1 MQRRFTQ
8 VQEWD
13 NQGLVI
19 QRSAKSCERKSKAWL
34 WSAVYLNEGP
44 IASTSGQASGLYV
57 LFCCCCSDTLSPGIP
72 KAIWNPVAVHWPTG
86 PKEWDRFGE
95 DVKRSWLLSTHSP
108 WLGYVQTGPQ
118 EMTNRNN
125 ALQSNTII
133 VSWQHKGPQRRC
145 SGAAT
150 LISF

>member
-57 LFCCCCSDTLSPGIP
+57 LFFVVVLIPFPLEYPKPSGTLWLCIDQLDP
-72 KAIWNPVAVHWPTG
+72 KSEIALEKMWKDPDFLVH
-86 PKEWDRFGE
+86 
-95 DVKRSWLLSTHSP
+95 THHD
-108 WLGYVQTGPQ
+108 LVTCKL
-118 EMTNRNN
+118 
-125 ALQSNTII
+125 ALRR
-133 VSWQHKGPQRRC
+133 WQIETMLYR
-145 SGAAT
+145 AT
-150 LISF
+150 LLLFPGSTRVLREGALGLQP